1 MKPDVKSVLTSE
13 EFRSATWLC
22 ISIAVYNMMSGVNI
36 INGYSTQIF
45 DHIGDEGTF
54 TTAQK
59 NYFVGCSGFFGAC
72 LSKYTVLHLN
82 RRTILIGGHF
92 LMGIFL
98 FLIAIFIVT
107 KHPDLTIFSMSAFII
122 TFQAS
127 NGALFWVYV
136 SDIGTEATFGLCLFT
151 LMVML
156 LLQSLTALPLM
167 NSSWCGVDGMFF
179 GLAAF

>member
-1 MKPDVKSVLTSE
+1 
-13 EFRSATWLC
+13 
-22 ISIAVYNMMSGVNI
+22 
-36 INGYSTQIF
+36 
-45 DHIGDEGTF
+45 
-54 TTAQK
+54 
-59 NYFVGCSGFFGAC
+59 
-72 LSKYTVLHLN
+72 
-82 RRTILIGGHF
+82 
-92 LMGIFL
+92 MGIFL

-107 KHPDLTIFSMSAFII
+107 KHPNLTIFSMSAFII

-179 GLAAF
+179 GLAAFQMVTVVHLWAKMKETRGLSEEQKKSLFKPEGNKI